1 MDSWNSILQRILHMA
16 DMLSA
21 YMTKAD
27 LAIRR
32 RAAAALSAIAMTTV
46 LLVSGEVPMREMNGL
61 VAFAET
67 QTPDREKSAL
77 KHANDAVSEET
88 DDTNE
93 DPAANIDKITENQTQ
108 EETARFTAAE
118 GAADEK
124 EEPALGIV
132 PVEGLEEYPGAKT
145 DAVSTVKAASY
156 NGVGSGQTG
165 WTGTKTGAAEG
176 STEERDREAEAE
188 SGNSAAEGGQEAEG
202 EPAEETE
209 SEPEAAEAFS
219 SYSPEDYRVLLRIVQ
234 AEAGGC
240 DIKGKIL
247 VANVIL
253 NRVASEEFPDTITEV
268 VYEKRQFSSVSDGSI
283 NRCQVAEETVE
294 AVDRALSGEDYSQGA
309 LYFMNRSAS
318 SGSNVRWFDN
328 HLDFLFRH
336 GSHEFFK

>member
-16 DMLSA
+16 DVLSA

-46 LLVSGEVPMREMNGL
+46 LLVSGEVPMGEMNGL

-67 QTPDREKSAL
+67 QTPDGEKSAL
-77 KHANDAVSEET
+77 KNTNDAVSEET

-93 DPAANIDKITENQTQ
+93 DPATNIDQTAKNQAQ
-108 EETARFTAAE
+108 EETAQLTAAAE
-118 GAADEK
+118 AADE

-132 PVEGLEEYPGAKT
+132 PVEGLEEEPGAKT
-145 DAVSTVKAASY
+145 DAVPTVKAASY
-156 NGVGSGQTG
+156 NGTGSGQTG
-165 WTGTKTGAAEG
+165 KKTGTAES
-176 STEERDREAEAE
+176 STEEQDGEAEAE
-188 SGNSAAEGGQEAEG
+188 SGNSAAEDEQGAEE
-202 EPAEETE
+202 EPAEEIE

-268 VYEKRQFSSVSDGSI
+268 VYEKRQFSPVSDGSI